1 MSVLVDWQ
9 IRELSIDVEGERGL
23 LPNGMLYNPREP
35 LLAPFSEGVSD
46 DGVISYGLTSCGYD
60 LRLGNKAMIFK
71 STYAEMIDPK
81 VMRRT
86 RIEREY
92 YFKRL
97 FDTLD
102 DLRAGERL
110 ILPPHSYLLAFSHEM
125 IRMPRY
131 VVGTCVGKSTY
142 ARCGVIVNTT
152 PLEPGWHGHL
162 TIEIGNLTGNQI
174 ALYVMEG
181 ICQMRL
187 DTLNATVEKDYAEKD
202 GKYQN
207 QAAEPVPARVKE

>member
-9 IRELSIDVEGERGL
+9 IRELSLGKSGG
-23 LPNGMLYNPREP
+23 PPPQEP

-60 LRLGNKAMIFK
+60 LRMGTKAMIFK
-71 STYAEMIDPK
+71 STYCEMIDAK
-81 VMRRT
+81 MMKKSRLH
-86 RIEREY
+86 RELA
-92 YFKRL
+92 FKRL

-102 DLRAGERL
+102 DLQVGEKL
-110 ILPPHSYLLAFSHEM
+110 IMPPHSYVLVYSHER
-125 IRMPRY
+125 IHIPRY
-131 VVGTCVGKSTY
+131 LVGTCVGKSTY

-152 PLEPGWHGHL
+152 PLEPGWCGHL
-162 TIEIGNLTGNQI
+162 TIEIGNLTPCQVP
-174 ALYVMEG
+174 LYVMEG

-187 DTLNATVEKDYAEKD
+187 DTLDQQPETDYSQKGPGGTG

-207 QAAEPVPARVKE
+207 QGAEPVPARIKE